1 MASFAVAASTPAI
14 SNSTRPGLPTATQRS
29 GAPLPLPMRVS
40 AGFFVNGLSGKIRI
54 HSLPPRLIN
63 RVIATRDA
71 SIWRSVIQAGS
82 SAFSPYS
89 PKESSPPRQALP
101 RRRPRCCLRYF
112 TFFGINMIAYSAPRS
127 EEHTSELQSRLH
139 LVCRLLLE
147 KKKKNQHS
155 AQLD

>member
-14 SNSTRPGLPTATQRS
+14 SNSTRPGLTTATQRS

-101 RRRPRCCLRYF
+101 RR
-112 TFFGINMIAYSAPRS
+112 S
-127 EEHTSELQSRLH
+127 EEHTSELQSLRH

-147 KKKKNQHS
+147 KKKS
-155 AQLD
+155 ARELDR